1 MWSSHNPSRNILYIQ
16 KESNQIKKNQIKVIY
31 TCITLNY
38 LLLLC
43 SIDLGIYGKKG
54 YLDVEGGLDI
64 LFEEAVGI
72 DIIWTFTDFVT
83 ADE

>member
-1 MWSSHNPSRNILYIQ
+1 
-16 KESNQIKKNQIKVIY
+16 
-31 TCITLNY
+31 LNY